1 MKLVETKIYLI
12 FISWFIGVSLLPLVI
27 LFIIIQIFDPSET
40 IFANEI
46 LNRAVLIGLFI
57 SLSFILLLSLIA
69 TRYLSKLITKPI
81 KIAVSE
87 LSKVVSTLT
96 ESIYSISYIS
106 DNNKEISDYILSI
119 SKKQNKGLIS
129 GHKAVKEMVK
139 SLNRI
144 FKKTSL
150 TAKKTSQINEL
161 SKKGNK
167 KSNIALDNMNI
178 IKQLNTENEV
188 LNQSLESYT
197 HEVEEIAQ
205 RVASLSE
212 TARFLSLNASIEANK
227 TKEENE
233 EFSGLVSQIRELNII
248 SEQAA
253 ISIQDLVDNMQHQI
267 ELNKQSSL
275 VEKKETVQGISMVA
289 KTIKFLQKITLQVG
303 EIVKGIKVINKE
315 TDDTY
320 QESDNINIMIEGLE
334 NESKSL
340 VKQADHISQII
351 NKQLVLSR
359 KLNKSSLSLKKVNNN
374 LNNLLQ

>member
-1 MKLVETKIYLI
+1 VKLVETKIYLI

-27 LFIIIQIFDPSET
+27 LFIIIQIFDPSKT

-320 QESDNINIMIEGLE
+320 QESDKINIMIEGLE